1 MPNRR
6 SLVSSWG
13 NYTSVKQAF
22 SHPNLALGEHSK
34 RVRISPPFGVQSVYL
49 WRVMG
54 SGHEKVWLGWS
65 LAYFLLQ
72 VLTPFVRV
80 PLGWV
85 WVGTLISTLALMA
98 VMLGL
103 VFSLARWGETHH
115 RVALGL
121 FIGGT
126 LAFMVWILLP
136 NGLGFAPQKAAPLVV
151 VAYRAVHGYLLML
164 AAIGLG
170 CLLSRL
176 IREKNLLVPVVPFA
190 ALVDAITVLTP
201 VGFVKRV
208 MESAPRVMEQAAVA
222 VTSVPHAAP
231 QVERVVP
238 IVLIGVGDFVFLAF
252 YAACLYRFGLRTRA
266 TAIGLFLTLWV
277 YLVLV
282 ILGVAVALPALVP
295 MAAVVL
301 LAGAS
306 P

>member
-1 MPNRR
+1 
-6 SLVSSWG
+6 
-13 NYTSVKQAF
+13 
-22 SHPNLALGEHSK
+22 
-34 RVRISPPFGVQSVYL
+34 
-49 WRVMG
+49 MG

-301 LAGAS
+301 LVNAREFHLSRQEKWAS
-306 P
+306 LLVILPMLALLAWLLLKSRLSL

>member
-1 MPNRR
+1 
-6 SLVSSWG
+6 
-13 NYTSVKQAF
+13 
-22 SHPNLALGEHSK
+22 
-34 RVRISPPFGVQSVYL
+34 
-49 WRVMG
+49 MG

-301 LAGAS
+301 LVNAREFHLSRQEKWAS
-306 P
+306 LLVLLPMLALLAWLLLKSRLSL

>member
-1 MPNRR
+1 
-6 SLVSSWG
+6 
-13 NYTSVKQAF
+13 
-22 SHPNLALGEHSK
+22 
-34 RVRISPPFGVQSVYL
+34 
-49 WRVMG
+49 MG

-252 YAACLYRFGLRTRA
+252 YAACLYRFGLRPRA

-301 LAGAS
+301 LVNAREFHLSRQEKWAS
-306 P
+306 LLVILPMLALLAWLLLKSRLSL

>member
-1 MPNRR
+1 
-6 SLVSSWG
+6 
-13 NYTSVKQAF
+13 
-22 SHPNLALGEHSK
+22 
-34 RVRISPPFGVQSVYL
+34 
-49 WRVMG
+49 
-54 SGHEKVWLGWS
+54 
-65 LAYFLLQ
+65 
-72 VLTPFVRV
+72 
-80 PLGWV
+80 
-85 WVGTLISTLALMA
+85 
-98 VMLGL
+98 L

-252 YAACLYRFGLRTRA
+252 YAACLYRFGLRPRA

-301 LAGAS
+301 LVNAREFHLSRQEKWAS
-306 P
+306 LLVILPMLALLAWLLLKSRLSL

>member
-1 MPNRR
+1 
-6 SLVSSWG
+6 
-13 NYTSVKQAF
+13 
-22 SHPNLALGEHSK
+22 
-34 RVRISPPFGVQSVYL
+34 
-49 WRVMG
+49 
-54 SGHEKVWLGWS
+54 
-65 LAYFLLQ
+65 
-72 VLTPFVRV
+72 
-80 PLGWV
+80 
-85 WVGTLISTLALMA
+85 
-98 VMLGL
+98 
-103 VFSLARWGETHH
+103 
-115 RVALGL
+115 
-121 FIGGT
+121 
-126 LAFMVWILLP
+126 MVWILLP

-252 YAACLYRFGLRTRA
+252 YAACLYRFGLRPRA

-301 LAGAS
+301 LVNAREFHLSRQEKWAS
-306 P
+306 LLVLLPTLALLALAAAPRAELSL